1 MFILRMALYYTVYT
15 STPFWFGQTHM
26 CKRPSPQPTA
36 DACSLLHM
44 TSICCQLPSEAC
56 LPTWLNGG
64 TCWVPAVWLLYMAGI
79 TPTSCVPLL
88 LEPFMWLQEEKSL
101 VGAVMQRVWTR
112 RWTDLHKH
120 RVGTVVIWVGAS
132 VVMEWLLHLVTVAV
146 FTLADSLST
155 AGAGCTDPRIHGS
168 SPGRAPAWC
177 VQESMYQDNRGKL
190 QRLDQQL
197 SRRCLWPGTH
207 LQLQLGCSDGQPWSL
222 PTGSGHNEAERGA
235 WRTVLCSAVGDV
247 PDHNQQD
254 QQEGYCLCSL
264 QSRWPCWA
272 LSQMFWWLKC
282 CLGTTRKKYRGFC
295 LA

>member
-132 VVMEWLLHLVTVAV
+132 VVMESLLHLVTVAV

-168 SPGRAPAWC
+168 SPGRAPA
-177 VQESMYQDNRGKL
+177 
-190 QRLDQQL
+190 
-197 SRRCLWPGTH
+197 
-207 LQLQLGCSDGQPWSL
+207 
-222 PTGSGHNEAERGA
+222 
-235 WRTVLCSAVGDV
+235 
-247 PDHNQQD
+247 
-254 QQEGYCLCSL
+254 
-264 QSRWPCWA
+264 
-272 LSQMFWWLKC
+272 
-282 CLGTTRKKYRGFC
+282 
-295 LA
+295 